1 MSFIERLADQII
13 EHEGV
18 RLAVYDDATGQ
29 EITAGSYVRGNPTI
43 GVGRLLTSDRGIS
56 REEAMALLMSD
67 LTWVAQKAES
77 YGFWHRL
84 DSARQMV
91 IMNMIF
97 NLGNRFDQ
105 FKKMIS
111 AIEQGDYVEA
121 SAQMLDSNWA
131 KQVKGRATALAEQ
144 MRTGEVKW

>member
-1 MSFIERLADQII
+1 MSFIEVLAEQII

-29 EITAGSYVRGNPTI
+29 PIGKGYTLQGHPTI
-43 GVGRLLTSDRGIS
+43 GVGRLLTNDRGIS
-56 REEAMALLMSD
+56 RDEAMSLLMND
-67 LTWVAQKAES
+67 LKWVAEKAES

-84 DSARQMV
+84 DTARQMV
-91 IMNMIF
+91 VMNMIF
-97 NLGNRFDQ
+97 NMGNRFDQ

-131 KQVKGRATALAEQ
+131 RQVKGRSKVLAEQ
-144 MRTGEVKW
+144 MRTGVVK